1 MTKKNWILL
10 LFILLKFA
18 LQYIAIN
25 PVYELHRDEFLHL
38 DLGKHLAWGYLSV
51 PPVTGIISYIIGNMG
66 NSVFWVKFFPAL
78 FGALTMVVAWK
89 TVEELNGKL
98 FALILTETGILFSI
112 FVRINTLYQ
121 PNSLDF
127 LMWTIL
133 LYILLKYINTEKSK
147 WLYIAAVVFA
157 VGFLNKYNIA
167 FLLLGLFPALL
178 LTPYRRIFTNRHFY
192 FALAI
197 SFLLILPNLIW
208 QYNNHFPVVSHL
220 RTLAET
226 QLVNVDRWNFI
237 ITQFLFFTGSIIV
250 LIAAF
255 ISFFVYPEFKKYRI
269 FFYAFIFTM
278 ALFIYLRAKD
288 YYSIGLY
295 PVFLAFGAVYLERL
309 MKSGWA
315 RFLKIPLILLPVLI
329 YGTMLRIILPLLSPE
344 QIIQKKELFDK
355 AGLTRWEDGKLH
367 DIPQDFA
374 DMLGWKEL
382 ASIVDSAFTLVD
394 EKNKTIIHCDNYG
407 EAGAINFYSKQNYSE
422 AYSMNADYI
431 HWYPLDKF
439 EIVNVIM
446 VKEIYDEDKNRDR
459 ERNFF
464 ENVRLIGEI
473 KNKYARE
480 KGTRVY
486 LLEKAKISVNVVL
499 RKEIEEKTENR

>member
-1 MTKKNWILL
+1 MTKKIYVLL
-10 LFILLKFA
+10 LFVTLKFV
-18 LQYIAIN
+18 LQYLAIN

-51 PPVTGIISYIIGNMG
+51 PPVTGVLSSIISILG

-78 FGALTMVVAWK
+78 FGALTIVVVWK
-89 TVEELNGKL
+89 TVEELNGGW
-98 FALILTETGILFSI
+98 FALLLSATGILFSV
-112 FVRINTLYQ
+112 FMRINTLYQ

-127 LMWTIL
+127 LLWTML
-133 LYILLKYINTEKSK
+133 FFVVLKYINTEKVR
-147 WLYIAAVVFA
+147 WLYIAGVVFA
-157 VGFLNKYNIA
+157 IGFLNKYNIA

-178 LTPYRRIFTNRHFY
+178 LTSHRKIFTKRHFY
-192 FALAI
+192 VALAI

-208 QYNNHFPVVSHL
+208 QYNNHFPVVFHM

-237 ITQFLFFTGSIIV
+237 ITQFLFFTGSVVVI
-250 LIAAF
+250 LAAF
-255 ISFFVYPEFKKYRI
+255 ISFFTFEPFKKYRI
-269 FFYAFIFTM
+269 FFYTFIFTIT
-278 ALFIYLRAKD
+278 LFVYLRAKD

-295 PVFLAFGAVYLERL
+295 PVFIAFGAVYLEKI
-309 MKSGWA
+309 MHSGWV
-315 RFLKIPLILLPVLI
+315 RYLKIPLLLLPVLI
-329 YGTMLRIILPLLSPE
+329 YGTMLRIILPILSPE

-355 AGLTRWEDGKLH
+355 VGLTRWEDGKLH
-367 DIPQDFA
+367 DLPQDFA

-382 ASIVDSAFTLVD
+382 ASIVDSAFTLID
-394 EKNKTIIHCDNYG
+394 DKDRTIIHCDNYG

-431 HWYPLDKF
+431 NWYPLDEF

-446 VKEIYDEDKNRDR
+446 VKESWDEDPGRER

-473 KNKYARE
+473 KNKNARE

-486 LLEKAKISVNVVL
+486 LLEHAKVSVNDVL
-499 RKEIEEKTENR
+499 REEINKRKENR